1 MLANEESCES
11 LDESYSAEDE
21 ENGTDPTCNQ
31 QRGRK
36 QRKRM
41 KNKTAAELQGVKLT
55 TDNNKTN
62 GTLCI
67 TCQKNKKMVAPIGI
81 TAGRNTI
88 LNSAEKKMIW
98 LLPELDP
105 QIQVIHSFI
114 IHATFAMSHTFSP
127 KRNHKMKM
135 KT

>member
-1 MLANEESCES
+1 MLANEEPCES

-31 QRGRK
+31 QSGQK

-114 IHATFAMSHTFSP
+114 IHATFDMSHTFSP
-127 KRNHKMKM
+127 KRNHNMKM

>member
-1 MLANEESCES
+1 
-11 LDESYSAEDE
+11 
-21 ENGTDPTCNQ
+21 
-31 QRGRK
+31 
-36 QRKRM
+36 
-41 KNKTAAELQGVKLT
+41 
-55 TDNNKTN
+55 
-62 GTLCI
+62 
-67 TCQKNKKMVAPIGI
+67 MVAPVGI
-81 TAGRNTI
+81 AAGRNTI

-127 KRNHKMKM
+127 KRNHNMKM